1 MHMWGNYEQN
11 HAQYQVS
18 TKEGVSQVPVVHS
31 GTVCGY
37 AMLFCLCLVAHPY
50 QLRYEVV
57 CISPL
62 FLSHSYLFLMHNCI
76 RLSFNLFVSLN
87 LHSRSWKRFEVM
99 CLVWTLGTMLMQNTA
114 VDETIEMSWP
124 VFLKERSWD
133 CSGPACVW
141 SDSTILGFT
150 VTTWKN
156 LLLQS
161 PLVSLFWCFLLPS
174 GVWQKLYHILH
185 PVLGGKVL

>member
-99 CLVWTLGTMLMQNTA
+99 CLIWFGLWALCLCR
-114 VDETIEMSWP
+114 I
-124 VFLKERSWD
+124 
-133 CSGPACVW
+133 
-141 SDSTILGFT
+141 
-150 VTTWKN
+150 
-156 LLLQS
+156 LLLMKLLKWVGQFSWRRGHGIALGLLVCEVILQS
-161 PLVSLFWCFLLPS
+161 LAL
-174 GVWQKLYHILH
+174 Q
-185 PVLGGKVL
+185 